1 MAAIRAQVRSDHRLP
16 AALMLLFRRVAGRPL
31 DGFDVPPRSLLRKT
45 AEALAVSAARTERPS
60 IQAARKLLDIPGWRT
75 RRVGKCPRVWCG
87 FERADHLD
95 VVRLPG
101 ERQDIIAILG
111 GEFGSN

>member
-1 MAAIRAQVRSDHRLP
+1 MRDVVERL
-16 AALMLLFRRVAGRPL
+16 RRDKIEVQ
-31 DGFDVPPRSLLRKT
+31 DDWLRRIGP
-45 AEALAVSAARTERPS
+45 VH
-60 IQAARKLLDIPGWRT
+60 
-75 RRVGKCPRVWCG
+75 
-87 FERADHLD
+87 F